1 MGTQVGMCPGQRL
14 PVRIRAGLQF
24 GQKLRGKSF
33 DLVGRLRRQ
42 PVGRTT
48 WRHNHASQG
57 TA

>member
-1 MGTQVGMCPGQRL
+1 MCPGQRL